1 MLIDTAI
8 IHVKSGRGG
17 DGIVSWRREK
27 YIPKG
32 GPAGGDGGKGGDLIL
47 QAVAGIDTLLDFA
60 GRAHWEAPRGIDGG
74 RKQKAGA
81 DAEDLIIKL
90 PPGTLVYD
98 LHTGE
103 LIIDLDEPGKSIVL
117 CRGGKGGWG
126 NEHFKSATNQS
137 PVETTPGGNPEE
149 RSLRLELKIIA
160 DIGLVGKPNAG
171 KSTLLS
177 RVSKATPKI
186 ANYPFTTLNANL
198 GIAEL
203 PGFRRIVIADLPG
216 LIEGASQGAGLGLK
230 FLRHIERTRLIL
242 HLVEVEPED
251 GSDPIEN
258 YHIIRKELAEYSQE
272 LAEKPELIVVSK
284 LDLLPSDED
293 RAVAMQLFGEA
304 IGKPLIPISA
314 ATGLGLN
321 ELLELCW
328 TKLGKA
334 IPVPS
339 QWGRKEMEELSKVN
353 PNQSVTREDEDDD
366 DSSEAR

>member
-1 MLIDTAI
+1 MLIDTAT
-8 IHVKSGRGG
+8 IHVRSGKGG

-32 GPAGGDGGKGGDLIL
+32 GPAGGDGGRGGDVIL

-60 GRAHWEAPRGIDGG
+60 GRSHWEAPRGIDGG

-81 DAEDLIIKL
+81 DAQDLIIKL

-98 LHTGE
+98 LVTGE
-103 LIIDLDEPGKSIVL
+103 LIIDLDEPGKSLTI
-117 CRGGKGGWG
+117 CKGGKGGFG

-137 PVETTPGGNPEE
+137 PTDTTPGGEAEE

-203 PGFRRIVIADLPG
+203 SGYRRIVIADLPG
-216 LIEGASQGAGLGLK
+216 LIEGASHGAGLGLK
-230 FLRHIERTRLIL
+230 FLRHIERTRLII
-242 HLVEVEPED
+242 HLIEIEPMD
-251 GSDPIEN
+251 GTDPIEN

-272 LAEKPELIVVSK
+272 LADKPEIIAVSK
-284 LDLLPSDED
+284 LDLLPEESDRE
-293 RAVAMQLFGEA
+293 VAMQLIGDA
-304 IGKPLIPISA
+304 LGKPVIAISA
-314 ATGLGLN
+314 ATGKGLI

-328 TKLGKA
+328 EKLGKGA
-334 IPVPS
+334 KTVKWEAAAKS
-339 QWGRKEMEELSKVN
+339 D
-353 PNQSVTREDEDDD
+353 DEDV
-366 DSSEAR
+366 ATPA